1 MAKSSQIGRKI
12 DWWIILIYILLV
24 TFGFMNL
31 YSSDYNVAGDNISFF
46 QNTYGRQLLWIIVG
60 LVLAIGILLIDAV
73 VYSMFAYFVYVA
85 VISILFFVFV
95 FGVATHGARSWFEI
109 GNIKIQPSEFA
120 KFATA
125 LALARFISINGFDFS
140 FKNFLNVA
148 ITFVIIFLPVVLII
162 LQPDVGSA
170 MVYAAFILVLY
181 REGLPGVWLLLIF
194 IVALVFFLVLIL
206 HQMLLLLALIT
217 IAIFFMFIVLSY
229 KKHIFRI
236 ILSLLV
242 FFSLVYFLN
251 LLLSVNLSLLLV
263 VLVSMLIWLIYIL
276 IYYIIYSEKGVLMIV
291 FFLLVSVFVQFS
303 TQFAF
308 NKVLKQHQ
316 RNRIEVLFD
325 NSIDPQGIGY
335 NLRQSK
341 IAIGSGGFWGKGF
354 LKGTQTKLDFV
365 PEHNTDFI
373 FCTVAEE
380 WGFAGIIFLFVMYAI
395 LIIRIVYK
403 SEQQVS
409 DFSRIYGYSLASI
422 LFLHFFVNIGMTIGM
437 LPVIGIPLPFFSY
450 GGSAMLSFTILL
462 FIFVKL
468 DYEKELKF

>member
-1 MAKSSQIGRKI
+1 
-12 DWWIILIYILLV
+12 
-24 TFGFMNL
+24 MNL
-31 YSSDYNVAGDNISFF
+31 YSSDFNVAGDDISFF

-60 LVLAIGILLIDAV
+60 LVIAIGLLLIDAV
-73 VYSMFAYFVYVA
+73 VFSMFAYFVYVA
-85 VISILFFVFV
+85 VISILFFVFIL
-95 FGVATHGARSWFEI
+95 GVATHGARSWFEI
-109 GNIKIQPSEFA
+109 GSVKIQPSEFA

-125 LALARFISINGFDFS
+125 LALARFISINEFDFS

-148 ITFVIIFLPVVLII
+148 ITFAIILLPVVLIL

-170 MVYAAFILVLY
+170 LVYAAFILVLF
-181 REGLPGVWLLLIF
+181 REGLPGIWLVLIF
-194 IVALVFFLVLIL
+194 IVALVFLLALIL
-206 HQMLLLLALIT
+206 NQMLLLFGLIT
-217 IAIFFMFIVLSY
+217 IAIILMFIVLSH

-236 ILSLLV
+236 ILSLLAS
-242 FFSLVYFLN
+242 FSLIYFLN
-251 LLLSVNLSLLLV
+251 LLLSVNSSFLLV
-263 VLVSMLIWLIYIL
+263 LLVSVVIWLVYIF
-276 IYYIIYSEKGVLMIV
+276 IYYFNYAEKGVLMIIL
-291 FFLLVSVFVQFS
+291 FLLVSIVVQFS
-303 TQFAF
+303 TNLAF
-308 NKVLKQHQ
+308 TKVLQQHQ

-341 IAIGSGGFWGKGF
+341 IAIGSGGLWGKGF

-380 WGFAGIIFLFVMYAI
+380 WGFIGIIFLFILYAT

-450 GGSAMLSFTILL
+450 GGSAMLSFTVLL